1 MPKRLPLR
9 RFRRGEKRKLM
20 SKLRDRKLPVWV
32 AHRYQ
37 LIALIRGGL
46 STLAAA
52 RRIGC
57 AKETAYRCLADFNQF
72 GFRRFERSSNP
83 AGRPSGITRRQAQDL
98 VRIARKRPT
107 DVGLPFTN
115 WSMTKLRD
123 YLLKHQLFP
132 PVRPEW
138 LRRLLHQAGVS
149 WQHTKTWKH
158 SDDPDFKAKK
168 SGFWNYMPVA
178 PNMGQSFATTSSAH
192 WNFVHWQACAGPASE
207 NHSGT
212 EQPIP
217 ATGAQSNCMHSMMSM
232 PTAWLG
238 ECGNERP
245 RRILWPAPP
254 NSELVIRCKYASISS
269 WTTCRPIFVP
279 PTISSRATIWRQSTC
294 PPMRHGSTQSSVN
307 SQHCMRLR
315 SRIQTIPIISP
326 AVGGSIAIFAGETGI
341 MEAPNAISRSLCVSS
356 LERH

>member
-1 MPKRLPLR
+1 MPKRLLLR
-9 RFRRGEKRKLM
+9 RFRRGEKQKLM
-20 SKLRDRKLPVWV
+20 TKLRDRKLPVWA
-32 AHRYQ
+32 AHRYL
-37 LIALIRGGL
+37 LIGLMRGGL

-57 AKETAYRCLADFNQF
+57 AKETAYRCLTDFNRS
-72 GFRRFERSSNP
+72 GFRHFERSSNP
-83 AGRPSGITRRQAQDL
+83 AGRPSGITRQQVQDL

-115 WSMTKLRD
+115 WSMTKLQD

-132 PVRPEW
+132 SVSPEW
-138 LRRLLHQAGVS
+138 LRRLLHRADVS

-168 SGFWNYMPVA
+168 SGFSNCMPVVPSMA
-178 PNMGQSFATTSSAH
+178 PSFATTSSAL
-192 WNFVHWQACAGPASE
+192 WNFARWLACAGPASE

-212 EQPIP
+212 ERPIN
-217 ATGAQSNCMHSMMSM
+217 ATKAPSNCTHSMMSM

-238 ECGNERP
+238 ECANERP
-245 RRILWPAPP
+245 RRILWAVLP
-254 NSELVIRCKYASISS
+254 SCEHVIPCKCASISS
-269 WTTCRPIFVP
+269 WTTCRPTFAP
-279 PTISSRATIWRQSTC
+279 PTISSQATTWRPFTC
-294 PPMRHGSTQSSVN
+294 PPMLLGSTQSSVN
-307 SQHCMRLR
+307 SRRCMRRHLR
-315 SRIQTIPIISP
+315 TQTIPIILP
-326 AVGGSIAIFAGETGI
+326 AGGGSIATFVGEIGT